1 MKKKAC
7 TAYVQLNHLAEQQK
21 LTTANLLYI
30 RKVCF
35 CFCFFFNSR
44 LDSFVHLDFQVS
56 LRTCVSGVKPSSL
69 LENHRLLKVDVLLQ
83 KNKKL
88 RSKEKQVFPS
98 GTF

>member
-21 LTTANLLYI
+21 LTTANLLYTSG
-30 RKVCF
+30 KF
-35 CFCFFFNSR
+35 FFFFNSR